1 MSVMLVG
8 VGCPVAMDLQHWIV
22 ITPVPDLIVPYP
34 FGPAQAL
41 AALTLWAADLPGI
54 SGSFL

>member
-8 VGCPVAMDLQHWIV
+8 VGCPVATDLQHRIV
-22 ITPVPDLIVPYP
+22 ITPVPDLTMPYP

-54 SGSFL
+54 SGGFL